1 MIAIELII
9 AAIVIGIIY
18 KLKPVKDYSWWVITF
33 LLCYICT
40 DYIYVGRKIHNIESL
55 ELRKVEALEKLA
67 TEISKNKLEE
77 K

>member
-1 MIAIELII
+1 MIALDLIL

-18 KLKPVKDYSWWVITF
+18 KLRPVKDYSWWVITF

-40 DYIYVGRKIHNIESL
+40 DYIYVGRKMHNIESL

-67 TEISKNKLEE
+67 VEISKSKSE
-77 K
+77 KK